1 MDKCSEAASPS
12 CRGRSKKPNL
22 HSSKVQSPSPVRFSS
37 QTPEKPP
44 QRIRNRGVAL
54 SIADI
59 RKAGKGLQEMNRRSE
74 TTSSQQSK
82 SVRRQISLWPSSPS
96 KSKITDDES
105 SKLPEKYEILD
116 QFFDRLDTLISM
128 FRLKGKTPSF
138 TEISSRIE
146 SLTDRRFTHGHLAQ
160 LKYILPEAIVLKKF
174 LVHDERTCCMK
185 PDIHISLNPEAVE
198 SDAKGHPQRR
208 RVSLKKLFQSR
219 VRDFLESHPEV
230 DEIPEGTL
238 PEPFNRPK
246 KDNILDM
253 LETRLPTKLSTCMR
267 YNDIVN
273 NTESGDID
281 EKLLVPIKTSVELPN
296 EHLKAPSV
304 IAPSFRARF
313 SLKVKLNGADD
324 VQQNSPSDSL
334 QPSPFDLASEAAS
347 SLNCSTSCASLEP
360 SSALPSSPSK
370 SIEYTEN
377 KDGSLT
383 SIGTVSTPTRK
394 TFEYTENKDGS
405 LTSIDAVSIPAREI
419 NECTVNKDGSL
430 KSIDAMS
437 TPAKL
442 ISTPIRL
449 MSATP
454 ALCSPK
460 RHYMSPDDQ
469 STSSLNKLAR
479 RPPRSRS
486 LKFDTPVKNK
496 EAMNE
501 DNTGALPID
510 DDVFDILPGKLIQS
524 IREKERI
531 AMEERDPAITQAKK
545 RKKMIANL
553 PKLFDMIRLLLRQR
567 NCITKV
573 ELVSKI
579 ISSHSDIVDRSE
591 VEEQLSLLQELAP
604 EWISEKQVS
613 SGDFLLFINKLLSPE
628 TIRASLEEAT

>member
-1 MDKCSEAASPS
+1 MEKCSMATSPS
-12 CRGRSKKPNL
+12 RKGRSKKPNVP
-22 HSSKVQSPSPVRFSS
+22 SSKVQSPNPVRFAS

-59 RKAGKGLQEMNRRSE
+59 RKVGKGLQEMNRRSE
-74 TTSSQQSK
+74 ATSSQQSK

-198 SDAKGHPQRR
+198 SDGKVHPQRR
-208 RVSLKKLFQSR
+208 RVSLKKMFQAR
-219 VRDFLESHPEV
+219 LRDFLESHP
-230 DEIPEGTL
+230 DGHEIPEGTL
-238 PEPFNRPK
+238 PEPFNRLK

-267 YNDIVN
+267 HIDIVN
-273 NTESGDID
+273 NAESADID
-281 EKLLVPIKTSVELPN
+281 EKLLVPIKTSVEFPN
-296 EHLKAPSV
+296 EHLTATSH
-304 IAPSFRARF
+304 IDPSFRARF
-313 SLKVKLNGADD
+313 SLKFKLDGADEM
-324 VQQNSPSDSL
+324 QQNSALDSL
-334 QPSPFDLASEAAS
+334 QPSPSDLASEAAS
-347 SLNCSTSCASLEP
+347 TVNCPTSCSSLES
-360 SSALPSSPSK
+360 SSAPFATPSK

-377 KDGSLT
+377 EDGAFT
-383 SIGTVSTPTRK
+383 SIGALSTTSRK
-394 TFEYTENKDGS
+394 TFEDTGNKVES
-405 LTSIDAVSIPAREI
+405 PTIDEFSTPAKKIIEY
-419 NECTVNKDGSL
+419 TVNKDGSP
-430 KSIDAMS
+430 KIIDDMS
-437 TPAKL
+437 TPTKL

-454 ALCSPK
+454 ALSSPK
-460 RHYMSPDDQ
+460 RHYMSPEDHPI
-469 STSSLNKLAR
+469 SSLNKLAR

-496 EAMNE
+496 EAVNE
-501 DNTGALPID
+501 GNAGALPID

-545 RKKMIANL
+545 RKKIIANL
-553 PKLFDMIRLLLRQR
+553 PRLFDMIRLLLRQR
-567 NCITKV
+567 NCITKE
-573 ELVSKI
+573 ELIMKI
-579 ISSHSDIVDRSE
+579 ISSHSEIVDRSE
-591 VEEQLSLLQELAP
+591 VQEQLSLLQELVP

-613 SGDFLLFINKLLSPE
+613 SGDFLFFINKMLSAE

>member
-1 MDKCSEAASPS
+1 MAASPS
-12 CRGRSKKPNL
+12 RKGRSKKPNVP
-22 HSSKVQSPSPVRFSS
+22 SSKVQSPNPVGFAS

-59 RKAGKGLQEMNRRSE
+59 RKVGKGLQEMNRRSE
-74 TTSSQQSK
+74 ATSSQQSK

-96 KSKITDDES
+96 KSKITEDES
-105 SKLPEKYEILD
+105 SKLPEKYEILN

-146 SLTDRRFTHGHLAQ
+146 SLTDRRFTLGHLAQ

-198 SDAKGHPQRR
+198 AVESDTRVQRR
-208 RVSLKKLFQSR
+208 RVSLKKLFQAR
-219 VRDFLESHPEV
+219 LRDFLESHPDG

-267 YNDIVN
+267 YIDIVN
-273 NTESGDID
+273 NTESADID
-281 EKLLVPIKTSVELPN
+281 EKLLTN
-296 EHLKAPSV
+296 ENLTAPSH
-304 IAPSFRARF
+304 IAPSYRARF
-313 SLKVKLNGADD
+313 SLKCKLDGADD
-324 VQQNSPSDSL
+324 IQQNSALDSL
-334 QPSPFDLASEAAS
+334 QPSPSDLASEAAS
-347 SLNCSTSCASLEP
+347 SVNSPTSCASLES
-360 SSALPSSPSK
+360 SSAPLATPIK

-377 KDGSLT
+377 EDGAFT
-383 SIGTVSTPTRK
+383 SIGALSTPTRK
-394 TFEYTENKDGS
+394 TFEDTGNKYES
-405 LTSIDAVSIPAREI
+405 PTIDAFSTPARKVIEY
-419 NECTVNKDGSL
+419 TVNKDGSP
-430 KSIDAMS
+430 KIIDAMS
-437 TPAKL
+437 TPTKL
-442 ISTPIRL
+442 ISTPRL

-454 ALCSPK
+454 ALSSPK
-460 RHYMSPDDQ
+460 RHYMSPDDHPI
-469 STSSLNKLAR
+469 SSLNKLAR

-496 EAMNE
+496 EAVNE
-501 DNTGALPID
+501 GNAGALPID

-531 AMEERDPAITQAKK
+531 AMEERDPDITRAKK
-545 RKKMIANL
+545 RKKIIANL
-553 PKLFDMIRLLLRQR
+553 PRLFDMIRLLLRQR
-567 NCITKV
+567 NCITKD
-573 ELVSKI
+573 ELVMKI

-604 EWISEKQVS
+604 DWISEKQVS
-613 SGDFLLFINKLLSPE
+613 SGDFLFFINKMLSAE